1 MKKILILIQSPFLKR
16 DYDRFGIDVL
26 KKNFD
31 IKVLDFSSW
40 IRPGMYRNFKDK
52 IFYSEEYNKIKN
64 RDIFLGISLDPDPLL
79 IFDFLDRRPETA
91 WIRDK
96 LKNKKNTFVH
106 FNINLVPINTR
117 FKRKITKLLYMI
129 KSPKSLFLY
138 IRDFIEFKFYKYKY
152 LFIPD
157 IIVTGG
163 MGMVPNKQKNIKKI
177 INAHCLDYDI
187 YLKIKD
193 KPIDRSTKYAV
204 FIDQALTS
212 HPDYII
218 KNIKPSVT
226 EKSYFPQLNNFF
238 KILKKETN
246 LDIKFATHPMS
257 QDEKLPLLLKD
268 INFHKSNTAELIKN
282 SSLVLGHNSTALSF
296 AVLFKKPIINLTSEE
311 LKKSWLGPE
320 IETSCK
326 SSGGKMIY
334 MDKNINKQ
342 INLDELLKIDEAKY
356 KKFKDN
362 YLKVPHTP
370 DIPLWEIVSNNLI
383 N

>member
-1 MKKILILIQSPFLKR
+1 MKKVLILLQSPFLKK
-16 DYDRFGIDVL
+16 DYERFGIDIL

-31 IKVLDFSSW
+31 IKILDFSSW
-40 IRPGMYRNFKDK
+40 LRPSLYHNFKDK
-52 IFYSEEYNKIKN
+52 IFYCEEYNIIKN
-64 RDIFLGISLDPDPLL
+64 KDIFLNIILDSDPLL

-91 WIRDK
+91 WIRNK

-106 FNINLVPINTR
+106 FNINLIPINTR
-117 FKRKITKLLYMI
+117 FKKKITKFLYMI
-129 KSPKSLFLY
+129 KNPKSLFLF
-138 IRDFIEFKFYKYKY
+138 ILDFIEFKFYKNKY

-163 MGMVPNKQKNIKKI
+163 LVANKQKNIRKK
-177 INAHCLDYDI
+177 INAHSLDYDI

-193 KPIDRSTKYAV
+193 KPIDRNAKYAV

-226 EKSYFPQLNNFF
+226 EKSYFPQLNNLF

-257 QDEKLPLLLKD
+257 QEKKLPLLLKD
-268 INFHKSNTAELIKN
+268 INFNKDNTAELIKN

-296 AVLFKKPIINLTSEE
+296 AVLFKKPIINLTSKE
-311 LKKSWLGPE
+311 LKKSWLGPD
-320 IETSCK
+320 IEMSCK
-326 SSGGKMIY
+326 SIGGKMIN
-334 MDKNINKQ
+334 MDENINKQ
-342 INLDELLKIDEAKY
+342 INLDELLKIDEVKY
-356 KKFKDN
+356 KEFKDN
-362 YLKVPHTP
+362 YLKVPQSP
-370 DIPLWEIVSNNLI
+370 DIPLWEVVSNNLI

>member
-1 MKKILILIQSPFLKR
+1 MKKILILLQSPFLKK
-16 DYDRFGIDVL
+16 DYERFGIDIL

-31 IKVLDFSSW
+31 IKILDFSSW
-40 IRPGMYRNFKDK
+40 LRSSVYHNFKDK
-52 IFYSEEYNKIKN
+52 IFHCEEYNIIKN
-64 RDIFLGISLDPDPLL
+64 RDIFLNISLDSDPLL

-91 WIRDK
+91 WIRNK

-106 FNINLVPINTR
+106 FNINLIPVNTR
-117 FKRKITKLLYMI
+117 FIKKVTKFLYMI
-129 KSPKSLFLY
+129 KNPKSLFLF
-138 IRDFIEFKFYKYKY
+138 IIDFIEFKFYKYKY

-163 MGMVPNKQKNIKKI
+163 LVANKQKNIRKK
-177 INAHCLDYDI
+177 INAHSLDYGI

-193 KPIDRSTKYAV
+193 KPIDKSAKYAV

-212 HPDYII
+212 HPDVII

-226 EKSYFPQLNNFF
+226 EKSYFLQLNNFF

-257 QDEKLPLLLKD
+257 QEKKLPLLLKNIIFD
-268 INFHKSNTAELIKN
+268 KGNTAELIKN

-296 AVLFKKPIINLTSEE
+296 AVLFKKPIINLTSQE
-311 LKKSWLGPE
+311 LKKSWLGPD
-320 IETSCK
+320 IEMYCK
-326 SSGGKMIY
+326 SIGGKMIN
-334 MDKNINKQ
+334 MDENINKQ
-342 INLDELLKIDEAKY
+342 INLEELLKIDEVKY
-356 KKFKDN
+356 KEFKDN
-362 YLKVPHTP
+362 YLKVPQSP

>member
-1 MKKILILIQSPFLKR
+1 MKKVLILLQSPFLKK
-16 DYDRFGIDVL
+16 DYERFGIDIL

-31 IKVLDFSSW
+31 IKILDFSSW
-40 IRPGMYRNFKDK
+40 LRPSLYHNFKDK
-52 IFYSEEYNKIKN
+52 IFYCEEYNIIKN
-64 RDIFLGISLDPDPLL
+64 RDIFLNISLDSDPLL

-91 WIRDK
+91 WIRNK

-106 FNINLVPINTR
+106 FNINLIPINTR
-117 FKRKITKLLYMI
+117 FKKKITKFLYMI
-129 KSPKSLFLY
+129 KNPKSLFLF
-138 IRDFIEFKFYKYKY
+138 ILDFIEFKFYKYKY

-163 MGMVPNKQKNIKKI
+163 LVANKQKNIRKK
-177 INAHCLDYDI
+177 INAHSLDYDI

-193 KPIDRSTKYAV
+193 KPIDRNAKYAV

-226 EKSYFPQLNNFF
+226 EKSYFPQLNNLF

-257 QDEKLPLLLKD
+257 QEKKLPLLLKD
-268 INFHKSNTAELIKN
+268 INFNKDNTAELIKN

-296 AVLFKKPIINLTSEE
+296 AVLFKKPIINLTSKE
-311 LKKSWLGPE
+311 LKKSWLGPD
-320 IETSCK
+320 IEMSCK
-326 SSGGKMIY
+326 SIGGKMIN
-334 MDKNINKQ
+334 MDENINKQ
-342 INLDELLKIDEAKY
+342 INLDELLKIDEVKY
-356 KKFKDN
+356 KEFKDN
-362 YLKVPHTP
+362 YLKVPQSP
-370 DIPLWEIVSNNLI
+370 DIPLWEVVSNNLI

>member
-1 MKKILILIQSPFLKR
+1 MKKVLILLQSPFLKK
-16 DYDRFGIDVL
+16 DYERFGIDIL

-31 IKVLDFSSW
+31 IKILDFSSW
-40 IRPGMYRNFKDK
+40 LRPSLYHNFKDK
-52 IFYSEEYNKIKN
+52 IFYCEEYNIIKN
-64 RDIFLGISLDPDPLL
+64 RDIFLNIILDSDPLL

-91 WIRDK
+91 WIRNK

-106 FNINLVPINTR
+106 FNINLIPINTR
-117 FKRKITKLLYMI
+117 FKKKITKFLYMI
-129 KSPKSLFLY
+129 KNPKSLFLF
-138 IRDFIEFKFYKYKY
+138 ILDFIEFKFYKYKY

-163 MGMVPNKQKNIKKI
+163 LVANKQKNIRKK
-177 INAHCLDYDI
+177 INAHSLDYDI

-193 KPIDRSTKYAV
+193 KPIDRNAKYAV

-226 EKSYFPQLNNFF
+226 EKSYFPQLNNLF

-257 QDEKLPLLLKD
+257 QEKKLPLLLKD
-268 INFHKSNTAELIKN
+268 INFNKDNTAELIKN

-296 AVLFKKPIINLTSEE
+296 AVLFKKPIINLTSKE
-311 LKKSWLGPE
+311 LKKSWLGPD
-320 IETSCK
+320 IEMSCK
-326 SSGGKMIY
+326 SIGGKMIN
-334 MDKNINKQ
+334 MDENINKQ
-342 INLDELLKIDEAKY
+342 INLDELLKIDEVKY
-356 KKFKDN
+356 KEFKDN
-362 YLKVPHTP
+362 YLKVPQSP
-370 DIPLWEIVSNNLI
+370 DIPLWEVVSNNLI